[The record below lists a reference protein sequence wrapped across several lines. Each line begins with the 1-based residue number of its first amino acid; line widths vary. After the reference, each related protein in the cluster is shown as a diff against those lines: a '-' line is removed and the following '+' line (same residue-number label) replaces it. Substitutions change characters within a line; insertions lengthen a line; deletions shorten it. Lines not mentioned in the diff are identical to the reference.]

1 MGTITMSQTVSRGRG
16 FTLVEL
22 LIVVAIIAILMGIG
36 LPSYQDYMRKAAR
49 SGAKGAMLDL
59 AQNEERYFTAN
70 GIYLAVGVPPAVPPT
85 GWLTYDGANINS
97 RWDTAS
103 GKYQIQVTGL
113 QMNPATCTS
122 TGAADLTTGFLITAT
137 TVNGFED
144 TACATMMVDSRG
156 VKCPAACW

>member
-1 MGTITMSQTVSRGRG
+1 MGTFTMGQTVSRGRG

-85 GWLTYDGANINS
+85 GWLTYNGSDVNS
-97 RWDTAS
+97 RWDTAFEKVSDS
-103 GKYQIQVTGL
+103 GHRVANEPCHL
-113 QMNPATCTS
+113 HLDRC
-122 TGAADLTTGFLITAT
+122 
-137 TVNGFED
+137 
-144 TACATMMVDSRG
+144 C
-156 VKCPAACW
+156 